1 MKIMMMK
8 RRTFLL
14 NLLFAC
20 LTLFSLRAG
29 ASCSLTLV
37 TQTEDSYVAQIPF
50 GKINLTDTYLQPV
63 GTMLASIVVPPTNY
77 THGGANGASVLWE
90 CDAADLPNIYF
101 LVATNGDDR
110 VGGFY
115 DIGTVDG
122 LSDVYATWFAY
133 VGIRQTMSGVTLT
146 RHWQKVPI
154 TSYATSSTG
163 RIQIRLQDIPPLV
176 AELYRISS
184 LPGTSAASAYCG
196 NNNDDGVGIGY
207 ASATGRNY
215 FCQNSVQTQPNA
227 YIQLSGDSSVSF
239 SFARDFPGEDSAYN
253 YDFWGAD
260 NGFGY
265 GMRLANTLYSLPTCV
280 ARNATPQVLF
290 RTISI
295 AELEQGG
302 SASASFT
309 VQVECSD
316 SAESGT
322 AAGQTAIGI
331 QVSPGSYSAA
341 SKLGLVNGSGGVT
354 YLLSDDYF
362 GENMAQGVGITLQNA
377 QGKRMNF
384 VGQPG
389 TVSLTTP
396 GGENAGWYPVLEAAD
411 NAGSTMAGYTHYSST
426 FLATLQKLDGQAVTP
441 GKVYATAYVLVKIQ

>member
-1 MKIMMMK
+1 MKIMIN
-8 RRTFLL
+8 RLTFLL

-20 LTLFSLRAG
+20 LMLYSVQAAAT
-29 ASCSLTLV
+29 CSVTGV
-37 TQTEDSYVAQIPF
+37 TQTEDYNVAPIPF

-63 GTMLASIVVPPTNY
+63 GTLLASVVVPPTNY
-77 THGGANGASVLWE
+77 TTGGANGASVLWE

-115 DIGTVDG
+115 DIGGIDG

-133 VGIRQTMSGVTLT
+133 VGIRQMMSGVTLT

-163 RIQIRLQDIPPLV
+163 KIQIRLQDIPPLV

-196 NNNDDGVGIGY
+196 NNNTDGVGIGY

-215 FCQNSVQTQPNA
+215 YCQSAALTQPNA
-227 YIQLSGDSSVSF
+227 YIQLSGDSNVYF
-239 SFARDFPGEDSAYN
+239 LFGRDLPGEDSAYY

-265 GMRLANTLYSLPTCV
+265 GMRLVNTLYSLPTCV
-280 ARNATPQVLF
+280 ARNATPLVLF
-290 RTISI
+290 PTVSTV
-295 AELEQGG
+295 ELEQGG
-302 SASASFT
+302 SVSASFT
-309 VQVECSD
+309 VQIECSE
-316 SAESGT
+316 SAVSGT
-322 AAGQTAIGI
+322 SAGQTALGI
-331 QVSPGSYSAA
+331 QVSPGAYSAA
-341 SKLGLVNGSGGVT
+341 STLGLVNGSGGVT
-354 YLLSDDYF
+354 HLLSDDYF
-362 GENMAQGVGITLQNA
+362 GENMAKGVGITLQNA
-377 QGKRMNF
+377 HGKRMNF

-396 GGENAGWYPVLEAAD
+396 GGENAGWYPALEAA
-411 NAGSTMAGYTHYSST
+411 NNTGSTAAGYTHYSST
-426 FLATLQKLDGQAVTP
+426 FLATLQKLDGQTVTP